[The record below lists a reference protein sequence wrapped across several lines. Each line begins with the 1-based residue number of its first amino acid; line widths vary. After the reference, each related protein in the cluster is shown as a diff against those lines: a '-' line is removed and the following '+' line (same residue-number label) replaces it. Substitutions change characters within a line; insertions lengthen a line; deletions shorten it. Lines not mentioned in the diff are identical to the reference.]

1 MNDLSIVFPL
11 LVKARASTEAQHV
24 SRARSPGPHSRP
36 QHGPQGCAA
45 DRRSSLF
52 ISLWRI
58 WPSGFLIDVQ
68 RFDLHTGDNA
78 YQSRARQ
85 SFPLRR
91 QIISI
96 CRIHKASPASRRWLA
111 KASRQPPCVGKLSLP
126 IIPLCSKSSLPGKSW
141 CVQRRK
147 NCVQKERAREGGKSN
162 LLLLKVCSNA
172 HTSTLQ
178 PNVSHFIISCNPAT
192 SRRDPMRFLRFAYS
206 PQIPNAV
213 SSLYHLT
220 MSVSF
225 IDVRAISS
233 RRWLG
238 CF

>member
-111 KASRQPPCVGKLSLP
+111 KALRQPPCVGKLSLP
-126 IIPLCSKSSLPGKSW
+126 IIPLCSKSSLPGKSL

-192 SRRDPMRFLRFAYS
+192 SRRDPMRFLRLLATNLKCCV
-206 PQIPNAV
+206 IPV
-213 SSLYHLT
+213 SSNHECFLY
-220 MSVSF
+220 
-225 IDVRAISS
+225 
-233 RRWLG
+233 
-238 CF
+238 